1 MAYMEEIKDI
11 KEIVASNLVKYRKE
25 ANLTQSQLAEKINY
39 TDKAISKWERG
50 ESLPDIYVLKMLA
63 DIYKIDV
70 SALLR
75 EKTRVEKL
83 KTIYHNKI
91 IITILSY
98 LLVWLVA
105 TACFAFIEIIIPDTI
120 PSYFA
125 FIYAIPVGFIVLIVF
140 NNIWGKRKFNI
151 ILVSLLT
158 WTVITSLFL
167 TLMSFSSNMWMLFLI
182 GAVLQL
188 LIIFWYMLDL
198 KKRPHVV
205 KMTDEEKKFMED
217 KLQEE
222 LDKARHN

>member
-1 MAYMEEIKDI
+1 MEEIKDI

-98 LLVWLVA
+98 LLV
-105 TACFAFIEIIIPDTI
+105 
-120 PSYFA
+120 
-125 FIYAIPVGFIVLIVF
+125 
-140 NNIWGKRKFNI
+140 
-151 ILVSLLT
+151 
-158 WTVITSLFL
+158 
-167 TLMSFSSNMWMLFLI
+167 
-182 GAVLQL
+182 
-188 LIIFWYMLDL
+188 
-198 KKRPHVV
+198 
-205 KMTDEEKKFMED
+205 
-217 KLQEE
+217 
-222 LDKARHN
+222 

>member
-1 MAYMEEIKDI
+1 MEEIKDI

-105 TACFAFIEIIIPDTI
+105 TTYFAFIEIIIPDTI

-167 TLMSFSSNMWMLFLI
+167 TLMSLSSNMWMLFLI

>member
-1 MAYMEEIKDI
+1 MEEIKDI

-105 TACFAFIEIIIPDTI
+105 TACFALIEIIIPDTI

-167 TLMSFSSNMWMLFLI
+167 TLMSLSSNMWMLFLI

>member
-1 MAYMEEIKDI
+1 
-11 KEIVASNLVKYRKE
+11 
-25 ANLTQSQLAEKINY
+25 
-39 TDKAISKWERG
+39 
-50 ESLPDIYVLKMLA
+50 
-63 DIYKIDV
+63 
-70 SALLR
+70 
-75 EKTRVEKL
+75 
-83 KTIYHNKI
+83 
-91 IITILSY
+91 
-98 LLVWLVA
+98 
-105 TACFAFIEIIIPDTI
+105 
-120 PSYFA
+120 
-125 FIYAIPVGFIVLIVF
+125 
-140 NNIWGKRKFNI
+140 KRKFNI

-167 TLMSFSSNMWMLFLI
+167 TLMSLSSNMWMLFLI